1 MIAADSSSLIAYFS
15 GNSGKDVDLI
25 ELALETQSLVLPPV
39 VLCEMLSDATMPANM
54 RHSLLLIPVLPIFDR
69 YWERAG
75 KIRATLISKKKRA
88 RLADTLISQSCIDSK
103 VSLITRDSDFR
114 HFAMYCDLI
123 IA

>member
-1 MIAADSSSLIAYFS
+1 MIAVDSSSLIAYF
-15 GNSGKDVDLI
+15 GGESGKDVDLI

-39 VLCEMLSDATMPANM
+39 VLCELLSDATMPATM
-54 RHSLLLIPVLPIFDR
+54 RHSLLLIPTIPIYDG

-103 VSLITRDSDFR
+103 IALITRDLDFR
-114 HFAMYCDLI
+114 QFEMHCELK